1 MMSFLDSVDTIILDA
16 KADTRKGNYQTYEVY
31 KHRLGLVCSDSEEY
45 ETACKELASALRV

>member
-1 MMSFLDSVDTIILDA
+1 MMSFLDSVDIIILDA
-16 KADTRKGNYQTYEVY
+16 KADTRKGSYQAYEVY